1 MKAFNIIR
9 IELLTEKKKNF
20 IINIYTYGKLGGKN
34 NEEKVVLYF
43 NANSDFIKQFNNDF
57 DFRSN

>member
-9 IELLTEKKKNF
+9 IELLTEKKKKF

-34 NEEKVVLYF
+34 NELKRK
-43 NANSDFIKQFNNDF
+43 I
-57 DFRSN
+57 R